1 MKRLFKGFILALAA
15 LMAAFCLFAAC
26 DSNSGNGNENENGG
40 DTAATAIS
48 ITGAPA
54 DLSLDVGEKVTLG
67 YTLSPAGATGS
78 VVWSSSDDTK
88 ATVSSSGE
96 VEGVAA
102 GSVIIT
108 ATVSGTAVSDKVA
121 LTVVAP
127 VVANP
132 VTDIAVSAEGL
143 SEGAL
148 TMQRGQTVSLT
159 VANTPEDCDAYT
171 LDWTTDKTGVVE
183 VVRTVDG
190 YDLVADGYG
199 TAEVTATVSGTDIAD
214 SFTVTVD
221 GDVDDSNGIMTETF
235 ARGEIDPEGVYYVD
249 ADKVSTATNTI
260 YHGAF
265 FDIGARSN
273 STTPMAVSLENGAL
287 QWTIYTPQYNERV
300 VFYYNGE
307 IDAEESYVVRIPVT
321 SVSATE
327 TSLNTNLYYG
337 FRTLPSDSAET
348 GDKGL
353 SYNHTAALASLD
365 STMKYSTQTTG
376 DVALAGD
383 GGNATKKF
391 SALEETVYLD
401 IRVGSNWNGEVWVGC
416 HGALNTGVTGRLT
429 VSFDNIQIYK
439 ASEVVYGADTESFEN
454 ATSTGS
460 TSKTADADLL
470 SVAASGDAVDVTDT
484 GLKAR
489 DLGPNSDA
497 MPSVGNVLRWTTNRI
512 YKEGITA
519 PDGDS
524 HQKIVFTFKN
534 IDASKGYVIRI
545 PVQAVSSTPASETFD
560 IADLKLVAYSAD
572 TADAD
577 KELYKEN
584 TFGYNADS
592 DVIELTI
599 EAGSDWEGVIC
610 IRVYNDE
617 ITEKA
622 NSTKVYMY
630 FDNITI
636 NEAVSA

>member
-108 ATVSGTAVSDKVA
+108 AMVSGTTVSDKVA

-221 GDVDDSNGIMTETF
+221 GDVDDNNGIMTETF
-235 ARGEIDPEGVYYVD
+235 SRGEIDPEGVYYVD

-265 FDIGARSN
+265 FDIGARTS
-273 STTPMAVSLENGAL
+273 STAPGAVTLNAGAL
-287 QWTIYTPQYNERV
+287 EWIVYNPTQYERV
-300 VFYYNGE
+300 IFYYNGE

-321 SVSATE
+321 SVSATD

-376 DVALAGD
+376 DVAFAGD
-383 GGNATKKF
+383 GGNASIKF

-416 HGALNTGVTGRLT
+416 QGAWNNGVTGRLT

-470 SVAASGDAVDVTDT
+470 SVAASGDAVDVTGT

-489 DLGPNSDA
+489 DLGPTSDA

-512 YKEGITA
+512 YKEGIAA

-599 EAGSDWEGVIC
+599 EAGADWEGVIC